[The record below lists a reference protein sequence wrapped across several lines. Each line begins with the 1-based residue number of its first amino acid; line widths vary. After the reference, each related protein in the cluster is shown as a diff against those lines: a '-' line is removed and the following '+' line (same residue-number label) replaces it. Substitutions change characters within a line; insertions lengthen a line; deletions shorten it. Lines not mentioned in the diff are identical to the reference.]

1 MRAGRSLCCREGN
14 KMINNFIKGNFKD
27 KEILISNMLCDNNL
41 LNNNMSFSGAWL
53 FVRGFKC

>member
-1 MRAGRSLCCREGN
+1 
-14 KMINNFIKGNFKD
+14 MINNFIKGNFKD